1 MERIDILAA
10 GKIRESYYRDAM
22 AEYEKRLSRY
32 VKLNIIEVADGPDK
46 KAEALRMLEK
56 LPEDAYI
63 ITLEI
68 NGRALSSE
76 ELSQKIS
83 ELESS
88 GRSRIVFIIGGPEG
102 LHSDILSKADFRLS
116 FSKMTFPHPLMRV
129 ILLEQIYRAYRIM
142 KGEPYHK

>member
-22 AEYEKRLSRY
+22 AEYGKRLSRY
-32 VKLNIIEVADGPDK
+32 VKLNLIEVADGPDK
-46 KAEALRMLEK
+46 KAEGIRMLER

-68 NGRALSSE
+68 NGKALSSE

-83 ELESS
+83 ELENS
-88 GRSRIVFIIGGPEG
+88 GRSRIVFIIGGPDG
-102 LHSDILSKADFRLS
+102 LHSDVLARSDFSLS

-129 ILLEQIYRAYRIM
+129 ILMEQIYRAYRIM

>member
-56 LPEDAYI
+56 LAEDAYI

>member
-22 AEYEKRLSRY
+22 AEYGKRLSRY
-32 VKLNIIEVADGPDK
+32 VKLNLMEVADGPDK
-46 KAEALRMLEK
+46 KAEGSRMLER

-68 NGRALSSE
+68 NGKALSSE

-83 ELESS
+83 ELENS
-88 GRSRIVFIIGGPEG
+88 GRSRIVFIIGGPDG
-102 LHSDILSKADFRLS
+102 LHSDVLARSDFSLS

-129 ILLEQIYRAYRIM
+129 ILMEQIYRAYRIM

>member
-22 AEYEKRLSRY
+22 AEYGKRLSRY
-32 VKLNIIEVADGPDK
+32 VKLNLIEVADGPDK
-46 KAEALRMLEK
+46 LAEGNRMLER
-56 LPEDAYI
+56 LPDDAYI

-68 NGRALSSE
+68 NGNALSSE

-83 ELESS
+83 ELENS
-88 GRSRIVFIIGGPEG
+88 GRSRIVFIIGGPDG
-102 LHSDILSKADFRLS
+102 LHNDVLSRSDFRLS

-129 ILLEQIYRAYRIM
+129 ILMEQIYRAYRIM